1 MRRRTRVAARRSGVS
16 MVEMMVAIVILAIGV
31 LGMASTS
38 GYVAGQMG
46 GGKHQTV
53 AATVSQQVYDS
64 LTASPC
70 ASLASGTDTKRNVTV
85 AWTVADSGR
94 YKYVQQTLTYK
105 TRRGTR
111 TLVYAN
117 LLPCS

>member
-1 MRRRTRVAARRSGVS
+1 MRHQRRAPRSGVS
-16 MVEMMVAIVILAIGV
+16 VVEMLVAIVILSIGV

-38 GYVAGQMG
+38 GYVAAQMG

-53 AATVSQQVYDS
+53 AASVSQQVYDS

-70 ASLASGTDTKRNVTV
+70 ASLADGTDSKRSVTV

-94 YKYVQQTLTYK
+94 FKYVQQTLTYP

-111 TLVYAN
+111 TLTYAN
-117 LLPCS
+117 LIPCS